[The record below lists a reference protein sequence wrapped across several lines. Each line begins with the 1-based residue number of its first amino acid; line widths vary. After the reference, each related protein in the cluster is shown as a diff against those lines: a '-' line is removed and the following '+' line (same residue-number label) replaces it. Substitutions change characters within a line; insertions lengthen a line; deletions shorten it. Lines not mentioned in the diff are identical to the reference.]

1 MNIGNYIRA
10 GNTLF
15 GNYGSARSYVSQR
28 QRINAWR
35 EHQNSYHFTG
45 SAADIILDE
54 TILSI
59 EELHE
64 LVDKTINKQKRDSY
78 IMPTKTDLMEFL
90 QEGDEINNDT
100 KLGTSRYR

>member
-1 MNIGNYIRA
+1 MILTDYIRA

-64 LVDKTINKQKRDSY
+64 FVDKTINKQKRDSY
-78 IMPTKTDLMEFL
+78 IMPTENELMDFL
-90 QEGDEINNDT
+90 QKGDDE
-100 KLGTSRYR
+100 K

>member
-1 MNIGNYIRA
+1 MILTDYIRA

-35 EHQNSYHFTG
+35 EYQDPHHLTG
-45 SAADIILDE
+45 YAADIILDE

-59 EELHE
+59 EKLHE
-64 LVDKTINKQKRDSY
+64 LVDKIINEQKCDSY
-78 IMPTKTDLMEFL
+78 IMPTENELMDFL
-90 QEGDEINNDT
+90 QEGDDEN
-100 KLGTSRYR
+100 K

>member
-28 QRINAWR
+28 QRINPWQ
-35 EHQNSYHFTG
+35 EYQDPHHLTG
-45 SAADIILDE
+45 FAADIIFDE

-59 EELHE
+59 EKLHE

-78 IMPTKTDLMEFL
+78 IMPTENELMDFL
-90 QEGDEINNDT
+90 QKGDDENI
-100 KLGTSRYR
+100 